1 MPVRKGYGEWRGD
14 LPKGKGT
21 LGTESGALKELP
33 YSFSSRFESGKG
45 TNPEELLAAAHAAC
59 YCMALSAGL
68 SGKGYKVNSVR
79 TEDSVHIEKQGD
91 GFAITTIEIATEAS
105 VDGIDEATFQ
115 KFAEETKIGCPV
127 SKALA
132 GPRMVLKAS
141 LKK

>member
-1 MPVRKGYGEWRGD
+1 MPVRKGHGEWHGD
-14 LPKGKGT
+14 LPKGNGT
-21 LGTESGALKELP
+21 LGTESGALRGVP

-59 YCMALSAGL
+59 YSMALSAGL

-91 GFAITTIEIATEAS
+91 GFAITTIEIDTEAS
-105 VDGIDEATFQ
+105 VDGIDDATFQ
-115 KFAEETKIGCPV
+115 KFAEETKVGCPV

-132 GPRMVLKAS
+132 GPRMVLKAK
-141 LKK
+141 LVK

>member
-1 MPVRKGYGEWRGD
+1 MPVRKGHGEWRGD
-14 LPKGKGT
+14 LGKGT

-59 YCMALSAGL
+59 YSMALSAGL

-79 TEDSVHIEKQGD
+79 TEDSVHIEKQAD

-105 VDGIDEATFQ
+105 VDGIDDATFQ